1 MVYDPGT
8 EGWSGAR
15 DPLANDRDRSFRK
28 REQIQG
34 RIRLMSG
41 LCAAAFLILAGR
53 ASFVS
58 LFGDKPARASSDK
71 AAISETHRTDIV
83 DRNGELLAG
92 VVTTYDLYA
101 NVKDVWNPDD
111 MARRISGVLPDVNA
125 DRLAERLQRAR
136 GYVLIRRDLTP
147 RQKQAVFSLGIPA
160 LEFAESERRIYPRGT
175 LAAHVLG
182 FVGVEGQGK
191 AGIERTMNER
201 ILALGKTGE
210 PLRLTLDMRVQYA
223 LEAELSQATAEFQA
237 IGASGVVLDAS
248 SGEVLGV
255 ASWPTYDPNAP
266 GAARPEAMRNRAVA
280 DVYEMGS
287 TFKPFTVAMGLDAG
301 QFTLANSIDT
311 SQPLKF
317 GGQSIHD
324 VHPVN
329 GLQSVSQILIHSSN
343 IGAAQLA
350 LDVGD
355 QTQQRYLRAFGLLDP
370 APLQS
375 GDLGR
380 PLLPK
385 DWKPVTT
392 ATVGFGHGI
401 AVSPLALTTAYA
413 ALANNGLRIAPT
425 LVARTPEDPPV
436 TYPAVSPE
444 TARTVIGLMREV
456 VTEGTGRRADVHGYE
471 VAGKTG
477 SAEKVIGGVY
487 DKSKLLSSF
496 AAVFPASEPRYAVLI
511 LLDEPKAGDKDGDAT
526 AAITAAPSVGRLIT
540 RIAPILGVAPVLD
553 APPAGMAIQDE
564 EAKRRAG

>member
-1 MVYDPGT
+1 MVYDPGG

-15 DPLANDRDRSFRK
+15 DPLADERDRSFDR
-28 REQIQG
+28 REQVQG
-34 RIRLMSG
+34 RIRVMSG
-41 LCAAAFLILAGR
+41 LCAGAFLILAGR
-53 ASFVS
+53 ASIVS
-58 LFGDKPARASSDK
+58 LFGEKPADAPVEHSTTLEAHRA
-71 AAISETHRTDIV
+71 DIV

-101 NVKDVWNPDD
+101 NVKNVWNPDD
-111 MARRISGVLPDVNA
+111 MARRISGVLPDVREE
-125 DRLAERLQRAR
+125 RLAERLKRSR

-147 RQKQAVFSLGIPA
+147 RQKQAVFSLGLPEV
-160 LEFAESERRIYPRGT
+160 EFVESERRIYPRGS

-182 FVGVEGQGK
+182 FVGADSQGK
-191 AGIERTMNER
+191 AGVERALNER
-201 ILALGKTGE
+201 VLALGKTGE
-210 PLRLTLDMRVQYA
+210 PLRLTVDMRVQYA
-223 LEAELSQATAEFQA
+223 LEAELAQATAEFQA
-237 IGASGVVLDAS
+237 IGASGVVMDAA

-266 GAARPEAMRNRAVA
+266 GEARPEAMRNRAVA

-301 QFTLANSIDT
+301 RFTLANDIDT
-311 SQPLKF
+311 SQPLTF

-324 VHPVN
+324 LHPVN
-329 GLQSVSQILIHSSN
+329 GRQSVAQILIHSSN

-375 GDLGR
+375 GDLGK

-385 DWKPVTT
+385 EWKPVTT

-413 ALANNGLRIAPT
+413 TLANGGLRIQPT
-425 LVARTPEDPPV
+425 IVARTPEDPPR
-436 TYPAVSPE
+436 TYPAVSPQ
-444 TARTVIGLMREV
+444 TARTVIALMREV
-456 VTEGTGRRADVHGYE
+456 VTEGTGKRADVPGYE

-477 SAEKVIGGVY
+477 SAEKAIAGGY
-487 DKSKLLSSF
+487 DKTRLLSSF

-511 LLDEPKAGDKDGDAT
+511 LLDEPKASGKDGDAT
-526 AAITAAPSVGRLIT
+526 AAITAAPSVGRLIM

-553 APPAGMAIQDE
+553 APPAGVAIQNE

>member
-1 MVYDPGT
+1 MVYDPGG
-8 EGWSGAR
+8 EEWSGAR
-15 DPLANDRDRSFRK
+15 DPLADARDRSFDR
-28 REQIQG
+28 REQVQG

-41 LCAAAFLILAGR
+41 LCAGAFLILAGR
-53 ASFVS
+53 ASIVS
-58 LFGDKPARASSDK
+58 LFGEKPVDSPVERSTTLEA
-71 AAISETHRTDIV
+71 HRTDIV

-101 NVKDVWNPDD
+101 NVKNVWNPDD
-111 MARRISGVLPDVNA
+111 MARRISQVLPDVREE
-125 DRLAERLQRAR
+125 RLAERLKRSR

-147 RQKQAVFSLGIPA
+147 RQKQAVFSLGLPEV
-160 LEFAESERRIYPRGT
+160 EFVESEHRIYPRGT

-182 FVGVEGQGK
+182 FVGADGQGK
-191 AGIERTMNER
+191 AGVERALNER
-201 ILALGKTGE
+201 VLALGKTGE
-210 PLRLTLDMRVQYA
+210 PLRLTIDMRVQYA
-223 LEAELSQATAEFQA
+223 LEAELAQATAEFQA
-237 IGASGVVLDAS
+237 IGASGVVMDAT

-266 GAARPEAMRNRAVA
+266 GDARPDAMRNRAVA

-301 QFTLANSIDT
+301 RFTLANDIDT
-311 SQPLKF
+311 SQPLTF
-317 GGQSIHD
+317 GAQSIHD
-324 VHPVN
+324 LHPVN
-329 GLQSVSQILIHSSN
+329 GRQSVAQILIHSSN

-385 DWKPVTT
+385 EWKPVTT

-413 ALANNGLRIAPT
+413 TLANGGLRIQPT
-425 LVARTPEDPPV
+425 IVARTPEDPPR
-436 TYPAVSPE
+436 TYPAVSPQ
-444 TARTVIGLMREV
+444 TARTVIALMREV
-456 VTEGTGRRADVHGYE
+456 VTEGTGKRADVPGYE

-477 SAEKVIGGVY
+477 SAEKAIAGGY
-487 DKSKLLSSF
+487 DKTRLLSSF

-511 LLDEPKAGDKDGDAT
+511 LLDEPKASGKDGDAT

-553 APPAGMAIQDE
+553 APPAGVAIQNE

>member
-1 MVYDPGT
+1 MVYNPGG

-15 DPLANDRDRSFRK
+15 DPLADERDRSFQK

-41 LCAAAFLILAGR
+41 LCAGAFLMLAGR

-58 LFGDKPARASSDK
+58 LFSDKPAASPVEKS
-71 AAISETHRTDIV
+71 AGSETHRADIV

-101 NVKDVWNPDD
+101 NVKDIWNPDD
-111 MARRISGVLPDVNA
+111 MARRISAVLPDVGEA
-125 DRLAERLQRAR
+125 RLAARLKRAR
-136 GYVLIRRDLTP
+136 GYVLIRRGLTP
-147 RQKQAVFSLGIPA
+147 RQKQAVFSLGLPEV
-160 LEFAESERRIYPRGT
+160 EFVESERRIYPRGT
-175 LAAHVLG
+175 LAAHILG
-182 FVGVEGQGK
+182 FVDADGAGK
-191 AGIERTMNER
+191 AGLERALNER
-201 ILALGKTGE
+201 VLALGKTSE
-210 PLRLTLDMRVQYA
+210 ALRLTIDMRVQYA

-237 IGASGVVLDAS
+237 IGASGVVMDAS
-248 SGEVLGV
+248 SGEVLGI
-255 ASWPTYDPNAP
+255 ASWPTFYPNAP
-266 GAARPEAMRNRAVA
+266 GDARPESMRNRAVA

-301 QFTLANSIDT
+301 QFTLANAIDT
-311 SQPLKF
+311 SRPLTF

-329 GLQSVSQILIHSSN
+329 GRQSVAEILIHSSN

-350 LDVGD
+350 LDIGD
-355 QTQQRYLRAFGLLDP
+355 VTQRRYLQAFGLLDP

-385 DWKPVTT
+385 DWKPVTI

-413 ALANNGLRIAPT
+413 ALANGGLRIAPT
-425 LVARTPEDPPV
+425 IVARTPEDPPR

-456 VTEGTGRRADVHGYE
+456 VTEGTGRRADVMGYE

-477 SAEKVIGGVY
+477 SAEKVIAGVY
-487 DKSKLLSSF
+487 DKTKLLSSF

-511 LLDEPKAGDKDGDAT
+511 LLDEPKAGNKDGDAT

-553 APPAGMAIQDE
+553 APPAGMAIQNE